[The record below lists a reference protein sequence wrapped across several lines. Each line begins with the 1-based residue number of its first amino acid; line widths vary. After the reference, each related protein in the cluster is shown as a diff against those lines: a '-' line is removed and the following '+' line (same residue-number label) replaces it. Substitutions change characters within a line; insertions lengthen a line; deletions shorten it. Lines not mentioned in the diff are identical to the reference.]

1 MSNQFMLQAA
11 TLGLKE
17 LEKKIKSPDFIP
29 NQFKIKVF
37 DKESTNNENEYGV
50 GWALGTICDFLRAI
64 LNVPQL
70 DMILIEV
77 RRKTFSSLLKISL
90 FLRMWKAIC
99 TCI

>member
-1 MSNQFMLQAA
+1 MSNQFMLQAV

-17 LEKKIKSPDFIP
+17 LEKKIKSADFIS
-29 NQFKIKVF
+29 NQFKIKVG
-37 DKESTNNENEYGV
+37 DKERMNNENEFGV

-77 RRKTFSSLLKISL
+77 RRKTFFL
-90 FLRMWKAIC
+90 FF
-99 TCI
+99 